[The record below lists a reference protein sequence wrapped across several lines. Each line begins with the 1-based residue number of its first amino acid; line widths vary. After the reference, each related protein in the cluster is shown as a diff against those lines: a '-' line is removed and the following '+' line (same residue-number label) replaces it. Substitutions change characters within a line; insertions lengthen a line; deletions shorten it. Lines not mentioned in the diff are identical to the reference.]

1 MITFIPWMS
10 NVAVTGQVLLMF
22 SMGLGLCVAD
32 FTRIVQ
38 QPLSFAV
45 GIFGQIL
52 VLPVAAYLIAV
63 VLGLPAYLAI
73 GLMIIAACPGGTT
86 SNAFSFMARG
96 DVALSISLTAIS
108 GVLAFVT
115 TPLIIS
121 TGLAVF
127 ADQSTDLALPFIRTS
142 VRVILVTAVPVAI
155 GMFVRAKIN
164 LPWNPIRLSL
174 FIVALAA
181 ILFPSI
187 SLTVAIPSISLTVA
201 NTELMRDALGL
212 AALSAVTLNIMMLFA
227 GWALA
232 ALFRLPRNQRK
243 TIGLEVGLQN
253 FGLAIV
259 IIISFLD
266 DPRLLIT
273 GLFYLPSMLI
283 TGGLFVLCT
292 RNGAD
297 KDASHKLL
305 LRPGK

>member
-187 SLTVAIPSISLTVA
+187 SLTVA